1 MAHEPTPWNPPG
13 VRTLS
18 APPARAHEGLRWR
31 PARSSGEDLQDKPS
45 RTRRAVAEQCLNA
58 RVPGYT
64 GFIPSARAE
73 DVCGKT
79 QATVGRHA
87 LREQERR
94 RDMRDS
100 GMLNRSAPEEGVFG
114 RKTFSTVEGFPDDHP
129 LGRSKAKITRNHWV
143 PTIPGY
149 GGFCPAKEA
158 ENICGGGMTATT
170 RMAARAISER
180 RAKQEPEAIVKL
192 QDDKPRS
199 RLVEYYH
206 QRQREGDDLGH
217 GPEHFRLAQH
227 LRDHCSD
234 KIPGY
239 MGHIPRVH
247 GESIYGA
254 GPMAINN
261 LAANLAED
269 RVFNRAAHGPVT
281 CAPQFPEAR
290 KLRM

>member
-1 MAHEPTPWNPPG
+1 MATEPTKWNPSG

-18 APPARAHEGLRWR
+18 APPARRHEGLRWR
-31 PARSSGEDLQDKPS
+31 PARGGVEEIEDKPS

-79 QATVGRHA
+79 QATVGRYSLH
-87 LREQERR
+87 EQTRR
-94 RDMRDS
+94 KEMQEK
-100 GMLNRSAPEEGVFG
+100 GLLNSTAPEAGVHG
-114 RKTFSTVEGFPDDHP
+114 RTTLFSGSEGFPEDHP
-129 LGRSKAKITRNHWV
+129 LGRSRAKITRNHWV

-180 RAKQEPEAIVKL
+180 RAKPEPEPHVTKEHDL
-192 QDDKPRS
+192 PRN
-199 RLVEYYH
+199 RLVDYYH
-206 QRQREGDDLGH
+206 ERYGEEP
-217 GPEHFRLAQH
+217 GPEHHRRAQH
-227 LRDHCSD
+227 LREYCSG

-239 MGHIPRVH
+239 QGHMPRSH
-247 GESIYGA
+247 GESIYGCTPA
-254 GPMAINN
+254 AASR
-261 LAANLAED
+261 LAADLCED
-269 RVFNRAAHGPVT
+269 RVFNPGAHGPAT
-281 CAPQFPEAR
+281 CSPQFPEAR